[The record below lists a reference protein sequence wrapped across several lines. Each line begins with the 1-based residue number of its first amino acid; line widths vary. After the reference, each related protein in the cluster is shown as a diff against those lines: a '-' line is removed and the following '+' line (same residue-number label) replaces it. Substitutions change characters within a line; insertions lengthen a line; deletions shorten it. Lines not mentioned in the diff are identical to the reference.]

1 MSPVKEEKNME
12 KDLVEKR
19 CLSDNRRYADLIN
32 GFVFQGKQ
40 ILHETDLRELD
51 TQTGSWGKRR
61 FWKRKNIRPKYRDL
75 LRKAALGINFAVIG
89 VENQEEVDYL
99 MPLRSMGYDV
109 GEYEQQAARTKK
121 KVRGA
126 KGVSRSEFLS
136 GFRKH
141 DRLYP
146 CITLV
151 LFFGKE
157 WDGGRDLHALLDFT
171 DIPLELS
178 KLVNNYPIHLLE
190 VRRLERTDI
199 FQTDLRQI
207 FDIIRYSE
215 NKDKLRKAVES
226 DPSYKEMD
234 EDAYDMAAAYVK
246 AEELI
251 AVKKFYKKEGKVNMC
266 KALKDLIEEGKREG
280 REEGEA
286 KTLVKNVESVMDKFG
301 VDLETACNGVGI
313 TVSEYDNAKS
323 LARQRKMP

>member
-1 MSPVKEEKNME
+1 M
-12 KDLVEKR
+12 
-19 CLSDNRRYADLIN
+19 
-32 GFVFQGKQ
+32 
-40 ILHETDLRELD
+40 
-51 TQTGSWGKRR
+51 
-61 FWKRKNIRPKYRDL
+61 
-75 LRKAALGINFAVIG
+75 
-89 VENQEEVDYL
+89 
-99 MPLRSMGYDV
+99 
-109 GEYEQQAARTKK
+109 
-121 KVRGA
+121 
-126 KGVSRSEFLS
+126 
-136 GFRKH
+136 
-141 DRLYP
+141 
-146 CITLV
+146 
-151 LFFGKE
+151 
-157 WDGGRDLHALLDFT
+157 
-171 DIPLELS
+171 
-178 KLVNNYPIHLLE
+178 
-190 VRRLERTDI
+190 RRLERTDI

-266 KALKDLIEEGKREG
+266 KALKDLIEEG

-323 LARQRKMP
+323 LARQRKKT